1 MSAKLFLKNNVLW
14 VPSLYMQKQHTEVFY
29 KRDVLKSFM
38 KFTGIQLR
46 QSLSLIKLQA
56 FNCKPKTLL
65 KKRLQRSCFPV
76 KSNYFVDYLW
86 MAASVLA
93 VTLANITLRET
104 FFALLK
110 HECTRKAWTAAITW
124 KKENL
129 SKKVFFCS
137 NHFEE
142 LCFDKNWVS
151 QKELFYTLHYN
162 KRGLI
167 DELILTIFS
176 QKQKPKKW

>member
-14 VPSLYMQKQHTEVFY
+14 MPSLYMQKQHTEVFY

-65 KKRLQRSCFPV
+65 KKRLQHSCFPV

-124 KKENL
+124 KKDNL
-129 SKKVFFCS
+129 SKKVFS
-137 NHFEE
+137 AQII
-142 LCFDKNWVS
+142 LKN
-151 QKELFYTLHYN
+151 FA
-162 KRGLI
+162 LI
-167 DELILTIFS
+167 KTGYHKKNYSTHCITIKGDLLTG
-176 QKQKPKKW
+176 